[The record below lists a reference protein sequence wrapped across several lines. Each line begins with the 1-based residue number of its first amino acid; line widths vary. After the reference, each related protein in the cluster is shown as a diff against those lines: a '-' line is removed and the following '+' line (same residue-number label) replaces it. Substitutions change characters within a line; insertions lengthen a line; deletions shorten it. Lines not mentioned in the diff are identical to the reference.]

1 MLFPSDILLIV
12 FCILIVIVISITIF
26 LIRKDNILHRPFSK
40 GEFGEGMVRATM
52 AFTLPKDVYK
62 IFNNVMLFDG
72 EKSIQIDHIIASVY
86 GIFVVETK
94 NYSGSIYGNEN
105 SKSFTQYVGRQR
117 NVFYSP
123 IKQNKGHIYALNKV
137 VGRYPYT
144 SVVIFLGEAK
154 LKVRS
159 TTFVGTPLN
168 ASHFIRSFNDVKLT
182 DEQLNDFITKLENS
196 NVSDFISNREHVANV
211 NYNLEKYETALESM
225 TCPWCG
231 SKLVQRKGKYGEF
244 YGCSAYPKC
253 KYIHKDK
260 Q

>member
-1 MLFPSDILLIV
+1 MLYPSDILLIV
-12 FCILIVIVISITIF
+12 FGILIVIAISITIF

-40 GEFGEGMVRATM
+40 GDFGEGMVRATM
-52 AFTLPKDVYK
+52 DFTLPKDVYK
-62 IFNNVMLFDG
+62 IFNNVMLYDG

-94 NYSGSIYGNEN
+94 NYSGTIYGYEN
-105 SKSFTQYVGRQR
+105 SKNFTQYVGRQR

-123 IKQNKGHIYALNKV
+123 IKQNKSHIYALNKV
-137 VGRYPYT
+137 VGLYPYT
-144 SVVIFLGEAK
+144 SVIIFLSQAK
-154 LKVRS
+154 LNVHS
-159 TTFVGTPLN
+159 TTFVGSPLN
-168 ASHFIRSFNDVKLT
+168 ASHYIKSFSDVKLS
-182 DEQLNDFITKLENS
+182 DEHLNEFITKLENK
-196 NVSDFISNREHVANV
+196 NVSDSISNREHVKNIYANRF
-211 NYNLEKYETALESM
+211 KYETALDTM

>member
-1 MLFPSDILLIV
+1 MGILDIIAIVIGIIILLSFALYVFLKYAPKGYVGETIV
-12 FCILIVIVISITIF
+12 
-26 LIRKDNILHRPFSK
+26 RK
-40 GEFGEGMVRATM
+40 TM
-52 AFTLPKDVYK
+52 DFTLPKDVYK
-62 IFNNVMLFDG
+62 IFNNVMLYDG

-144 SVVIFLGEAK
+144 SVVVFLGEAK

-168 ASHFIRSFNDVKLT
+168 ASHYIRSFNDVKLT

-196 NVSDFISNREHVANV
+196 NVSDFISNRDHVANV
-211 NYNLEKYETALESM
+211 NYNLEKYETALDTM